1 METNPLCGQ
10 GMEAREE
17 RNDPGTHHPSMENP
31 SHVTAP
37 EEEAPPLQG
46 RRDLRG
52 VSMRLD
58 QAAPGQ
64 VLPPFTV
71 LPPTSGSPGA

>member
-37 EEEAPPLQG
+37 EEEAPP
-46 RRDLRG
+46 
-52 VSMRLD
+52 
-58 QAAPGQ
+58 PGQ
-64 VLPPFTV
+64 ER
-71 LPPTSGSPGA
+71 S

>member
-37 EEEAPPLQG
+37 EEEAPPSRAGEILE
-46 RRDLRG
+46 
-52 VSMRLD
+52 
-58 QAAPGQ
+58 
-64 VLPPFTV
+64 
-71 LPPTSGSPGA
+71 GSQ